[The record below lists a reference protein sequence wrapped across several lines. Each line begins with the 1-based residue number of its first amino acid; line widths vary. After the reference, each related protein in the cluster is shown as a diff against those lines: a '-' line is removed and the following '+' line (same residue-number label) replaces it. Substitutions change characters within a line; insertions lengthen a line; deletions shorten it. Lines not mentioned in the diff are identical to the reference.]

1 MVIQSIEIW
10 PVEIP
15 YKNTYA
21 SSRGKLGAGQAVI
34 LCLHTDEGLCGFG
47 EASLLFPDRSGET
60 QAGITHVLAKHFAP
74 LLLGQNP
81 LEIQVLMQRLEGC
94 AGDAF
99 AFPYARAAVDLAL
112 HDLTGKL
119 LNQPVAVLLGGI
131 MRRTMKVGRS
141 LSIKPLPELV
151 AHAEKLAQEGYYGL
165 TLKGSSDWRG
175 DQARFIA
182 IRNALGPDF
191 PLEIDPNQAY
201 TVADAI
207 RLVKALEPYDL
218 ANLEQPCPWWDLD
231 GLQRI
236 QQASSVP
243 ITADEAVMCPPDAL
257 QIIKRQAAS
266 QITLKLAR
274 LGGILA
280 AQKVLAVAD
289 AGGLTCNMGSKHT
302 FGVGTAAILHFCAAH
317 GQVVEPLGY
326 GSPLER
332 FTDDI
337 LETPI
342 TFSQG
347 LVTLPD
353 GAGLGVNIDR
363 QKLKRYTPNGPI
375 LIS

>member
-1 MVIQSIEIW
+1 MKIRALEIW
-10 PVEIP
+10 PVAIP

-21 SSRGKLGAGQAVI
+21 SSRGQLKAGQGVI
-34 LCLHTDEGLCGFG
+34 LCLHTDEGLSGFG

-60 QAGITHVLAKHFAP
+60 QASMVHVLSDYFAP

-81 LEIQVLMQRLEGC
+81 LEIQVLMGRLERC

-99 AFPYARAAVDLAL
+99 AFPYTRAAVDLAL
-112 HDLTGKL
+112 YDLMGKI
-119 LNQPVAVLLGGI
+119 LNQPVAVLLGGV

-151 AHAEKLAQEGYYGL
+151 SHAERLAQEGYYGL

-182 IRNALGPDF
+182 LRKALGPDF

-201 TVADAI
+201 AVADAI

-243 ITADEAVMCPPDAL
+243 VTADESVMCPSDAL

-280 AQKVLAVAD
+280 AKKVLTVAD
-289 AGGLTCNMGSKHT
+289 AGGLTCNMGSKHP
-302 FGVGTAAILHFCAAH
+302 FGIGTAALLHFCAAH
-317 GQVVEPLGY
+317 AQVVEPLGY

-332 FTDDI
+332 FVDDI
-337 LETPI
+337 LDTPI
-342 TFSQG
+342 PFAQG
-347 LVTLPD
+347 VVTLPE
-353 GAGLGVNIDR
+353 GVGLGVSVDR
-363 QKLKRYTPNGPI
+363 HKLKLYAPEGPI

>member
-1 MVIQSIEIW
+1 
-10 PVEIP
+10 
-15 YKNTYA
+15 
-21 SSRGKLGAGQAVI
+21 
-34 LCLHTDEGLCGFG
+34 
-47 EASLLFPDRSGET
+47 
-60 QAGITHVLAKHFAP
+60 
-74 LLLGQNP
+74 
-81 LEIQVLMQRLEGC
+81 
-94 AGDAF
+94 
-99 AFPYARAAVDLAL
+99 
-112 HDLTGKL
+112 
-119 LNQPVAVLLGGI
+119 

-151 AHAEKLAQEGYYGL
+151 SHAERLAQEGYYGL

-182 IRNALGPDF
+182 LRKALGPDF

-201 TVADAI
+201 AVADAI

-243 ITADEAVMCPPDAL
+243 VTADESVMCPSDAL

-280 AQKVLAVAD
+280 AKKVLTVAD
-289 AGGLTCNMGSKHT
+289 AGGLTCNMGSKHP
-302 FGVGTAAILHFCAAH
+302 FGIGTAALLHFCAAH
-317 GQVVEPLGY
+317 AQVVEPLGY

-332 FTDDI
+332 FVDDI
-337 LETPI
+337 LDTPI
-342 TFSQG
+342 PFAQG
-347 LVTLPD
+347 VVTLPE
-353 GAGLGVNIDR
+353 GVGLGVSVDR
-363 QKLKRYTPNGPI
+363 HKLKLYAPEGPI